1 MNLHLDQVRKFS
13 LRVHF
18 IWLLPGALSWGGRE
32 VWQFKQTGFLSA
44 FVIFK
49 GLLIL
54 FLASAV
60 YAAACRRRP
69 AFSFL
74 GFFPLLWLA
83 LSRFQWDICTQPDQ
97 RYWIWIAIFL
107 MGEFFFFAL
116 TDGRKLLAV
125 LAPIWTL
132 LVVIFPF
139 SFFNFL
145 SFGWVRENRFLKKS
159 KWVCVGVPL
168 MGLAGWLILAGWS
181 SVQFFWLSLFQV
193 FLNDLFISFFF
204 LGWLGA
210 MSFATRKISWVPAF
224 GPLFLLPLG
233 FILLP
238 RPDVFNPLSEDLL
251 KWVLVFFAGFGW
263 ESFRRDVMDRSWH
276 GRLLWL
282 VLGIAFFG
290 GVL

>member
-1 MNLHLDQVRKFS
+1 MNSHLNQVRKIS
-13 LRVHF
+13 IHTHL
-18 IWLLPGALSWGGRE
+18 IWLLLGVLAWGGRQF
-32 VWQFKQTGFLSA
+32 WQFKQSGFLSS
-44 FVIFK
+44 VVLFK
-49 GLLIL
+49 GILLL

-69 AFSFL
+69 GFSFL

-83 LSRFQWDICTQPDQ
+83 LSRFQWDICAQTDQ
-97 RYWIWIAIFL
+97 RYWLWVSIFL
-107 MGEFFFFAL
+107 VAEFFLFVFA
-116 TDGRKLLAV
+116 DGRKLLAV
-125 LAPIWTL
+125 LTPLW
-132 LVVIFPF
+132 LVLAIIFPF

-145 SFGWVRENRFLKKS
+145 SFGWIRENRFLKKTG
-159 KWVCVGVPL
+159 WVCFGVPL
-168 MGLAGWLILAGWS
+168 AGLAGWVVLGGWS
-181 SVQFFWLSLFQV
+181 SVQLFWLSIFQV
-193 FLNDLFISFFF
+193 LLNDLFISFFL

-224 GPLFLLPLG
+224 GPLFLLPMG
-233 FILLP
+233 FLFLSC
-238 RPDVFNPLSEDLL
+238 PDVFNPLSEDLL

-276 GRLLWL
+276 GLLLWL